1 MTLRT
6 TFVLVALAV
15 LTIAPVASAGDTVL
29 LRDGRGGSAE
39 ILETTPDSVTLQF
52 LLEGNEVKIKLGAA
66 QLDPHNFYTLR
77 SKYMER
83 TAENHLRLCAF
94 CIENSLF
101 AQARHEWDRAKELNP
116 ELSEEVARTPEVRQG
131 IAKRMLENARKLF
144 AAKELEEAEKA
155 ASSLVTHFPETP
167 AAEQAQALLEEVNGS
182 IQARETKTR
191 EEAEAKWKK
200 SEEKDF
206 ESKKKSVAP
215 IYQSWETAKKM
226 RAQGLR
232 TKGHSASKK
241 RPRGGRSAVR
251 EGPRSRGQR
260 PEVAGEGRRGDRPP
274 RRDRAGD
281 PRGRRRRLRRC
292 RQRAG
297 RAGLVQDCERA
308 RPPGPGDRSEQQS
321 RPIVP
326 AARRG
331 RGRDGEPEL
340 ALADPR

>member
-232 TKGHSASKK
+232 TKGHSASKNALVAAGQQFEK
-241 RPRGGRSAVR
+241 ALARVASVR
-251 EGPRSRGQR
+251 KSQ
-260 PEVAGEGRRGDRPP
+260 GEGRRGDRPP

>member
-1 MTLRT
+1 
-6 TFVLVALAV
+6 
-15 LTIAPVASAGDTVL
+15 
-29 LRDGRGGSAE
+29 
-39 ILETTPDSVTLQF
+39 
-52 LLEGNEVKIKLGAA
+52 
-66 QLDPHNFYTLR
+66 
-77 SKYMER
+77 MER

-232 TKGHSASKK
+232 TKGHSASKNALVAAGQQFEK
-241 RPRGGRSAVR
+241 ALARVASVRKSQAKDAEVIAHLDEIEPEIREDAVGAYVDAGSVLVARGSYKTASELARRALAIDPNSSHARSFQ
-251 EGPRSRGQR
+251 QR
-260 PEVAGEGRRGDRPP
+260 VEVA
-274 RRDRAGD
+274 A
-281 PRGRRRRLRRC
+281 
-292 RQRAG
+292 AM
-297 RAGLVQDCERA
+297 AS
-308 RPPGPGDRSEQQS
+308 RSW
-321 RPIVP
+321 R
-326 AARRG
+326 
-331 RGRDGEPEL
+331 
-340 ALADPR
+340 